1 MNLTEALQE
10 TGCAI
15 FVDKQCTT
23 SVERLT
29 DSEFLLMTRRGVC
42 ILECRFISRGDVTF
56 ALRFDMQAWTP
67 AEVQFIPQGHKA
79 ILLPANATYQVS
91 AQWTEGHDE

>member
-67 AEVQFIPQGHKA
+67 AEVQFVPKGQAA
-79 ILLPANATYQVS
+79 ILFPKNATVDIV
-91 AQWTEGHDE
+91 AQWAEGYDE